1 LPDKQLNNMNNFTT
15 KYEKILELLKQ
26 FETKNNFLNQIRIP
40 RLSDIEL
47 IALDLTAESLSIDS
61 EYQLFRVIP
70 ESLRSNIER
79 SVYNRR
85 RRKLF
90 HVKERIRKKL
100 ADKLTG
106 SENYF
111 IVDSMPLEI
120 CKLSRSSRTTICKE
134 DYLTSPSKGYCASQ
148 KMHFY
153 GYKLHA
159 VCSATGVFTN
169 FELTKAAVHDIHY
182 LKNIKDNFSSCVVIG
197 DKGYLSADYQLDLF
211 TSNQIKLEVPMRMNQ
226 NEYKKQPYLFRKTR
240 KRIETLFSQLCDQF
254 MIRRNYAKSFDG
266 YKTRILSKITSLT
279 VIQLINKLLNRNINN
294 LKTLVC

>member
-1 LPDKQLNNMNNFTT
+1 MNNFLT
-15 KYEKILELLKQ
+15 KYEKILEILKQ
-26 FETKNNFLNQIRIP
+26 FETKSNFLNQIRCP

-47 IALDLTAESLSIDS
+47 IALDITAESLSIDS
-61 EYQLFRVIP
+61 EYQLFRTLP
-70 ESLRSNIER
+70 SPLSSKIER

-85 RRKLF
+85 RRRLF
-90 HVKERIRKKL
+90 FVKERIRKAL

-134 DYLTSPSKGYCASQ
+134 DFLTSPSKGYCASQ
-148 KMHFY
+148 KLHFY

-159 VCSATGVFTN
+159 VCSSTGVFTN
-169 FELTKAAVHDIHY
+169 FELTQAAVHDIHF
-182 LKNIKDNFSSCVVIG
+182 LKNIKNNLSSCVLIG

-211 TSNQIKLEVPMRMNQ
+211 TSNQIRLEVPMRVNQ
-226 NEYKKQPYLFRKTR
+226 HDYQKQPYLFRKTR

-266 YKTRILSKITSLT
+266 YKTRILSKITAVT
-279 VIQLINKLLNRNINN
+279 AIQMINKSLDGNINN
-294 LKTLVC
+294 LKSLVV